1 MAIDH
6 PHESGPAADSHQTKG
21 NVLDRQRSKRRNF
34 LCRSTLLASALS
46 AAILPRSATA
56 QSPVVIP
63 GPVDVDHSPLLEQP
77 RLPFAEDALAPWISA
92 ETLRFHYGKHHKG
105 YFINLAKL
113 TAGSPLAALSLEEV
127 VIASSRDPAQ
137 STLFDNAAQA
147 WNHSFYWKSLSA
159 KEQQPRGRLR
169 EAIERDF
176 GSLDGMLAE
185 LAKTCIA
192 QFGSGWGWLEL
203 DHGKLKITRTTNA
216 DLPFIHGRRPLL
228 TIDVW
233 EHAYYPDYQNR
244 RPDYVHAVLKR
255 LLNWSFAEENFLR
268 G

>member
-1 MAIDH
+1 MPTEH
-6 PHESGPAADSHQTKG
+6 PHEPGSVANSHQPRG
-21 NVLDRQRSKRRNF
+21 NVLDRQLAKRRSF
-34 LCRSTLLASALS
+34 LRSSTLLASTLS
-46 AAILPRSATA
+46 AAILPRSAAAHAPAVT
-56 QSPVVIP
+56 PV
-63 GPVDVDHSPLLEQP
+63 PVDVGHSPLLEQP

-92 ETLRFHYGKHHKG
+92 ETIGFHYGKHHKG
-105 YFINLAKL
+105 YFNNLAKL
-113 TAGSPLAALSLEEV
+113 TANSPLAALSLEEV

-137 STLFDNAAQA
+137 STIFDNAAQA
-147 WNHSFYWKSLSA
+147 WNHSFYWKSLSS
-159 KEQQPRGRLR
+159 KVQQPQGRLR

-176 GSLDGMLAE
+176 GSLDGMLTE
-185 LAKTCIA
+185 LAKTCTA

-203 DHGKLKITRTTNA
+203 DHGKLKVTRTANA

-233 EHAYYPDYQNR
+233 EHAYYLDYQNR
-244 RPDYVHAVLKR
+244 RPDYVRAVLKR